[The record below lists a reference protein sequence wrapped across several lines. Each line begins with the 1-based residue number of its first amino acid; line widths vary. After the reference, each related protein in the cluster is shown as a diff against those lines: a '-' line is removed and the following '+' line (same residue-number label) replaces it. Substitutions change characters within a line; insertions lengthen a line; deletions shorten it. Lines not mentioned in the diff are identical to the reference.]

1 MVLPILGANTES
13 ASYDIANSAR
23 INHNNAAYLSRT
35 ISSTGSE
42 RIMTV
47 SVWVKRSE
55 VDHEHCIF
63 SNKTSSSGV
72 NAMKL
77 AFFSN
82 NKLDWTVATT
92 GDSNKSITTNALF
105 RDVSAWYHI
114 VATVDTT
121 QGTSSNRMKLYVN
134 GAQVTSLSV
143 ASYPSQNDDLRLS
156 NSSYPHTIG
165 EDPRDNTNFDGYIA
179 EMHCLDGTAYDASYF
194 GETNDNGV
202 WVPKEYTGGNY
213 GTNGFYMEF
222 KQTGTSANSSGKGA
236 DTSGQD
242 NHFDDNSMDTEDI
255 VTDTPTNNFATGM
268 PTAKY
273 LGNQDVSNFNNGN
286 LYLNQGSPAG
296 TRHIVATFGSANMPF
311 YFELSAANVDQD
323 NDTRVGVVPVDSI
336 AGIPINGEHNQVVY
350 RGDGSVT
357 STGETALTSQGNISD
372 GTVVGVAIDPDNN
385 AKFYLDGTLTS
396 TISINATYRGPVYIP
411 FFRHNGSF
419 TVEWNF
425 GNPSFSGCSN
435 ADANGY
441 GQFKYSVPSGYYAL
455 CTKNLAEYG

>member
-1 MVLPILGANTES
+1 MPSIFGGNQLDT
-13 ASYDIANSAR
+13 SYEISNSIR
-23 INHNNAAYLSRT
+23 INHNNAAHLSRS

-47 SVWVKRSE
+47 SVWVKRAQ
-55 VDHEHCIF
+55 VDHEHTIF
-63 SNKTSSSGV
+63 SNKISTSGV

-77 AFFSN
+77 CFFSN
-82 NKLDWTVATT
+82 NRLDWTVATT
-92 GDSNKSITTNALF
+92 GDSNKNITTNALF
-105 RDVSAWYHI
+105 RDVAAWYHI

-121 QGTSSNRMKLYVN
+121 QATDTNRMKLYVN
-134 GAQVTSLSV
+134 GTQITNFAST
-143 ASYPSQNDDLRLS
+143 SYPSQNDDLRLS

-165 EDPRDNTNFDGYIA
+165 EDPRDNTNFDGYIS

-202 WVPKEYTGGNY
+202 WVPKKYTGGNY
-213 GTNGFYMEF
+213 GTNGFFMEF
-222 KQTGTSANSSGKGA
+222 QQTGTSANSSGKGA

-255 VTDTPTNNFATGM
+255 VTDTPTNNFAIGM

-273 LGNQDVSNFNNGN
+273 LGNQDPPSNFNNGN
-286 LYLNQGSPAG
+286 LYMNQGSG
-296 TRHIVATFGSANMPF
+296 GGSRHAVATFGSANMPF
-311 YFELSAANVDQD
+311 YWELNAANVDQD
-323 NDTRVGVVPVDSI
+323 NDTRVGVVPDTSI
-336 AGIPINGEHNQVVY
+336 AGLAINGEHNQVAY
-350 RGDGSVT
+350 RGEGTIT
-357 STGETALTSQGNISD
+357 STGETSLSSQGNITD
-372 GTVVGVAIDPDNN
+372 ETVVGVACDPDNN
-385 AKFYLDGTLTS
+385 VKFYLNGTLTS
-396 TISINATYRGPVYIP
+396 TISINSTYRGPVYFP

-441 GQFKYSVPSGYYAL
+441 GLFKYAVPSGYYAL

>member
-121 QGTSSNRMKLYVN
+121 QSTDTNRMKLYVN
-134 GAQVTSLSV
+134 GTQITSFSST
-143 ASYPSQNDDLRLS
+143 SYPSQNDDLRLS

-194 GETNDNGV
+194 GETNSDGV

-213 GTNGFYMEF
+213 GTNGFFMEF

-242 NHFDDNSMDTEDI
+242 NHFDDNNMDTQDI
-255 VTDTPTNNFATGM
+255 CTDTPTNNFATGFF
-268 PTAKY
+268 TAK
-273 LGNQDVSNFNNGN
+273 FNNDTNVTYNNGA
-286 LYLNQGSPAG
+286 LYLKSEAVATSYNA
-296 TRHIVATFGSANMPF
+296 VATFGASTMPF
-311 YFELSAANVDQD
+311 YFEVNAASVDQN
-323 NDTRVGVVPVDSI
+323 NDTRIGVTPVNSI
-336 AGIPINGEHNQVVY
+336 SGVAINGEFNQIVY
-350 RGDGSVT
+350 RGDGSVV
-357 STGETALTSQGNISD
+357 SAGETSLTSQGNITD
-372 GTVVGVAIDPDNN
+372 GTVVGVACDPDNN
-385 AKFYLDGTLTS
+385 VKFYLDGSLTS
-396 TISINATYRGPVYIP
+396 TISINSTYRGPVMIP
-411 FFRHNGSF
+411 YYRHVNNGTSEF
-419 TVEWNF
+419 NF
-425 GNPSFSGCSN
+425 GNPPFSGCSN

-455 CTKNLAEYG
+455 CTKNLAELD

>member
-1 MVLPILGANTES
+1 MVFPILGANTES
-13 ASYDIANSAR
+13 ASYEIANSIR
-23 INHNNAAYLSRT
+23 INHNNAAYLSRS

-63 SNKTSSSGV
+63 SNKTSSTGI

-92 GDSNKSITTNALF
+92 GDTNYSITTNALF
-105 RDVSAWYHI
+105 RDVAAWYHI

-222 KQTGTSANSSGKGA
+222 KQ
-236 DTSGQD
+236 
-242 NHFDDNSMDTEDI
+242 
-255 VTDTPTNNFATGM
+255 
-268 PTAKY
+268 
-273 LGNQDVSNFNNGN
+273 
-286 LYLNQGSPAG
+286 
-296 TRHIVATFGSANMPF
+296 
-311 YFELSAANVDQD
+311 
-323 NDTRVGVVPVDSI
+323 
-336 AGIPINGEHNQVVY
+336 
-350 RGDGSVT
+350 
-357 STGETALTSQGNISD
+357 
-372 GTVVGVAIDPDNN
+372 
-385 AKFYLDGTLTS
+385 
-396 TISINATYRGPVYIP
+396 
-411 FFRHNGSF
+411 
-419 TVEWNF
+419 
-425 GNPSFSGCSN
+425 
-435 ADANGY
+435 
-441 GQFKYSVPSGYYAL
+441 
-455 CTKNLAEYG
+455 